1 MRISKQILSQ
11 KILLPSA
18 ALLVGELL
26 EVIKRNGKVRKV
38 GKNRFRK
45 DGQKI
50 MLKLGE
56 KILLS

>member
-38 GKNRFRK
+38 EKNRFRK